1 VNSTGARRAA
11 TPAWPRFHKEPG
23 RADDPVPVSAA
34 RDRHS
39 GVPKSPANFNILDRH
54 AQLGSGMNLLASLTN
69 VAKES
74 ASIFRIMCERWI

>member
-11 TPAWPRFHKEPG
+11 TPAGLDSIRSQG
-23 RADDPVPVSAA
+23 RADDPGTVSAP